1 MEGAPEFEEWI
12 MQQPEGTTSYQY
24 GLQYYKYRVYS
35 KNLKTGEEKTIV
47 DESENFVWTADP
59 HMSWGQYVVYQ
70 IDRSVYVYD
79 METQTSKKLFTHDP
93 GWDFYNYMIQD
104 GHVMVIGGIGGY
116 LPCMGGATLQMDQSL
131 SWTLAAGM

>member
-1 MEGAPEFEEWI
+1 MELMRDVDGYPSIYVWRLGRQCCLSDTETVKGAPAFEDWI
-12 MQQPEGTTSYQY
+12 VQQPEGTPSDLY
-24 GLQYYKYRVYS
+24 GRQYYKYRVYS

-79 METQTSKKLFTHDP
+79 METQTSES
-93 GWDFYNYMIQD
+93 FY
-104 GHVMVIGGIGGY
+104 
-116 LPCMGGATLQMDQSL
+116 L
-131 SWTLAAGM
+131 